1 MPNNFTKNLFAT
13 TYRDDFRDS
22 DHYHRILFNSGK
34 QLQARELTQ
43 MQTIIQKEIERFGRN
58 IFKEGASV
66 VPGGMIVNNQLE
78 YVKIDATT
86 SLPSSTT
93 SMIDDTFVGQ
103 TSNVSV
109 KVINIL
115 PINALTSDPATL
127 YIQYINQS
135 SGTIGA
141 APVRLTAG
149 ENIVGT
155 SSGVTLKVQ
164 TTNTSSNKAVG
175 RGTRASVQEGT
186 FFTQGHFVQ
195 ADAQSIMVSKY
206 DSAPSENVG
215 FVVTQD
221 IVTVSDNL
229 ALYDNQTSNPNLT
242 APGADRYRIN
252 LTLSNESDKDSA
264 DTFVFFGKI
273 RGGRLIEAVSGT
285 EDYNKIRDFSAI
297 RTKEINGDFIKRPFL
312 INYDSAS
319 ATDFNLNVSPGT
331 AYVNG
336 YRAHRPD
343 ATILSTPKALTS
355 ITINAEPVAA
365 GFGNYV
371 LIDSINGLPNI
382 ETFELQNLRSVRSY
396 GGSTIGTA
404 RVKSVEEDGAL
415 TRFYLMDI
423 KMNASQNFRDVAS
436 IGTAAN
442 SFANLELENTIAV
455 IKDAANNDLLF
466 DFPENRVKATSD
478 VTLTTQR
485 RLTATTDGNG
495 DTTFPALASGEVFA
509 NANQWIFSAVAGVA
523 FIPTTAT
530 GSGTQSASITGGPAS
545 TAVEAIVQVQKDGVT
560 RTKSLATQTMATTI
574 TNPGGGG
581 QPYIDLGKADVF
593 EVKRIRTVDSDG
605 NDLRADFLVDNGQR
619 DNFYE
624 TGKLL
629 LKTTAK
635 TPIGNV
641 YVRFTYFNHGSTGDY
656 FDASSYTGQVPYG
669 QVPNH
674 TKSDGSVVSLTD
686 VLDFRSRKDDNNTGF
701 AAATARVNEIPVNTS
716 LVTLD
721 TEYYLPRYD
730 KLIVNSQGIV
740 SVVQGTPSLT
750 PQFAPTPI
758 NTLEL
763 YRIKLNAGSKN
774 TDDMIMQNIEAKG
787 FTMRDL
793 QKLEDRVDDLEE
805 ATALSLLEVDVQNF
819 AVFDSTGVDR
829 TKSGFL
835 VDNFIDHAVSF
846 TVSDEFRSSIDPQA
860 RIMRPTFN
868 EENVR
873 LIYDSNLSTNTVLK
887 GDNVYIRYDETSFI
901 SQPVVSQTINV
912 NPFAVITHRGN
923 LLLSPASDEWKEVIY
938 TAPRVIS
945 GGTRLDTTQAFNFNN
960 WNWSW
965 QGNNINTSLGQERGR
980 TVSTSGNTRTTQV
993 NRVVRAETIREVIG
1007 ERVVN
1012 IAIIPFMRSRMVF
1025 FKAEGLGS
1033 NVQLWPRFDGRSV
1046 DSWVKSEAFQRF
1058 ATTSEEYGN
1067 RLNNATQ
1074 HPNVPSTLTTT
1085 PQGVIEGSFFIPSTP
1100 NFRFRTG
1107 EREFKLLDITA
1118 DREQDALSVAKTTF
1132 TANGVI
1138 ETRQRD
1144 VLSTRHVTIRGFRTS
1159 VELDPPDDRN
1169 DQPSDPLAQSF
1180 YVDKRDGVYVTRVRL
1195 YFATKSNSVPVQV
1208 ELRPMVNGHPS
1219 AEVVIPGSVVFVN
1232 PGNVTVSNNASAPT
1246 DFRFEEPIFLNGYT
1260 EYAFIVKAESV
1271 DYNVYIAETEQ
1282 FVLNS
1287 TEKKV
1292 TKQPTLGSLFLSQ
1305 NSFTWEPSQT
1315 KDMMFE
1321 IHHAQFD
1328 ASGTAVLEN
1337 ASISRKLARE
1347 NPLTFDSASSTLIV
1361 NQLNHGFV
1369 AGDNVKI
1376 YGLDSG
1382 TAYGGGLVGTDILG
1396 SRTVVGVDENNFT
1409 ITLSKTNP
1417 SSAFNFGGTNVV
1429 TTRNMMFETVVP
1441 FLEPL
1446 MPVNT
1451 AISMKGKFTSGKSL
1465 AGTETPY
1472 AKDVV
1477 FTDLDIREN
1486 NVFPAPR
1493 MIVNGDLEPTKL
1505 GAGNKSTTINV
1516 DMSTANTDVS
1526 PMLDMQRASMFL
1538 IHNHI
1543 DQQDSA
1549 NAPVNAPQHNTPINF
1564 VDEIA
1569 AIGGSHIG
1577 KHIVRPVTLE
1587 EDAIGLKIL
1596 LSAHR
1601 PSVADFE
1608 VYYKVANEGENF
1620 DDISWIEQAKE
1631 TELPSD
1637 ENPNIFRDYRY
1648 LVGGQNGLSTS
1659 FSRFVI
1665 KIVMKSTNAAK
1676 PPIFRDLRVIALAV

>member
-13 TYRDDFRDS
+13 TYRDDFKDS

-66 VPGGMIVNNQLE
+66 VPGGMLVNNKYE
-78 YVKIDATT
+78 FVKIDSTT
-86 SLPSSTT
+86 SLPSNTT
-93 SMIDDTFVGQ
+93 TMIDDTFVGQ
-103 TSNVSV
+103 TSNVSM
-109 KVINIL
+109 KVIEIL
-115 PINALTSDPATL
+115 PVNALTGDPATL

-135 SGTIGA
+135 SGTIGT

-155 SSGVTLKVQ
+155 SSGVNLKVQ
-164 TTNTSSNKAVG
+164 TTNTSSNKAIG
-175 RGTRASVQEGT
+175 RGTRASMQEGT

-195 ADAQSIMVSKY
+195 ADAQSILVSKY
-206 DSAPSENVG
+206 DSAPDANVG

-221 IVTVSDNL
+221 IITVSDNL

-242 APGADRYRIN
+242 APGADRYRIT
-252 LTLSNESDKDSA
+252 LTLTNEANKDSA

-273 RGGRLIEAVSGT
+273 RDGELIEAVSGT
-285 EDYNKIRDFSAI
+285 GEYNKIADFDAI
-297 RTKEINGDFIKRPFL
+297 RTKEINGDFIKKPFL
-312 INYDSAS
+312 IHYDSAS
-319 ATDFNLNVSPGT
+319 ATNYDLNVSPGV

-336 YRAHRPD
+336 YRADKPD
-343 ATILSTPKALTS
+343 PTTLSVPKALTS
-355 ITINAEPVAA
+355 VTINAEPVAA

-371 LIDSINGLPNI
+371 LVDSINGLPNI
-382 ETFELQNLRSVRSY
+382 ETFEVQNLRSVRSY
-396 GGSTIGTA
+396 GGTTIGAA
-404 RVKSVEEDGAL
+404 RVKSLEEDGAL

-423 KMNASQNFRDVAS
+423 KMNAGQNFRDVAS
-436 IGTAAN
+436 IGLSGT
-442 SFANLELENTIAV
+442 SFANLELENNIAV

-466 DFPENRVKATSD
+466 DFPENRVKTTSD
-478 VTLTTQR
+478 VTLTIQR

-509 NANQWIFSAVAGVA
+509 NLNQWIFSAVAGVA
-523 FIPTTAT
+523 FTPTTVSGA
-530 GSGTQSASITGGPAS
+530 GTQSASITGGPS
-545 TAVEAIVQVQKDGVT
+545 NTAVEVIAQIQKDGVT
-560 RTKSLATQTMATTI
+560 RTKTLSTQTMAASI
-574 TNPGGGG
+574 TNPGSGG
-581 QPYIDLGKADVF
+581 QPYVDLGKADVF

-605 NDLRADFLVDNGQR
+605 TDLRADFLVDNGQK

-635 TPIGNV
+635 TPVGNV
-641 YVRFTYFNHGSTGDY
+641 YVRFTYFTHGPTGDY
-656 FDASSYTGQVPYG
+656 FDASSYTGQVDYG
-669 QVPNH
+669 KIPNH
-674 TKSDGSVVSLTD
+674 TKADGTVVSLTD

-730 KLIVNSQGIV
+730 KLVVNSTGVV

-750 PQFAPTPI
+750 PQFAPTPL

-763 YRIKLNAGSKN
+763 YRIQLNAGSKN
-774 TDDMIMQNIEAKG
+774 NEDMVMQNIEAKG

-793 QKLEDRVDDLEE
+793 QKLEDRVDTLEE
-805 ATALSLLEVDVQNF
+805 QTALSLLEVDVQNF
-819 AVFDSTGVDR
+819 SVFDSAGVDR
-829 TKSGFL
+829 TKSGFI
-835 VDNFIDHAVSF
+835 VDNFSDHAVSF
-846 TVSDEFRSSIDPQA
+846 TRSEEFRSSIDPQA

-873 LIYDSNLSTNTVLK
+873 LIYDSDLSTNTILK
-887 GDNVYIRYDETSFI
+887 GDNVYIKYTETPLI
-901 SQPVVSQTINV
+901 TQPVVSQTINV

-965 QGNNINTSLGQERGR
+965 QGNPVNAARGQNI
-980 TVSTSGNTRTTQV
+980 NTRTTQSGNTITTQI

-1118 DREQDALSVAKTTF
+1118 NNEKDALSIAKTTF
-1132 TANGVI
+1132 ASNGVI

-1144 VLSTRHVTIRGFRTS
+1144 ILSTRFVTVRGLTS
-1159 VELDPPDDRN
+1159 TRQLPDG
-1169 DQPSDPLAQSF
+1169 QGDPLAQSF
-1180 YVDKRDGVYVTRVRL
+1180 YVDKIDGIYMTRVRL
-1195 YFATKSNSVPVQV
+1195 YFSTKSNSVPVQV

-1219 AEVVIPGSVVFVN
+1219 STTTIPGSTVFIN
-1232 PGNVTVSNNASAPT
+1232 PGNVAVSNDASAPT
-1246 DFRFEEPIFLNGYT
+1246 DFRFDEPIFLNAFT

-1271 DYNVYIAETEQ
+1271 DYNIYIAETEQ

-1287 TEKKV
+1287 TEAKV

-1305 NSFTWEPSQT
+1305 NSSTWEPAQT
-1315 KDMMFE
+1315 KDMKFE
-1321 IHHAQFD
+1321 LHHAQFGG
-1328 ASGTAVLEN
+1328 SGTAVLEN
-1337 ASISRKLARE
+1337 APISRKLANE

-1369 AGDNVKI
+1369 SGDNVKI

-1396 SRTVVGVDENNFT
+1396 SRTVVAVDENNFT

-1417 SSAFNFGGTNVV
+1417 SSAFNFGGSNVL

-1446 MPVNT
+1446 MPEKT
-1451 AISMKGKFTSGKSL
+1451 ALSVKGKFTSGKSL

-1477 FTDLDIREN
+1477 FTDLDLREN
-1486 NVFPAPR
+1486 NIFSTPQ
-1493 MIVNGDLEPTKL
+1493 MIVNGDLEPSKL
-1505 GAGNKSTTINV
+1505 GAGNKSATISV
-1516 DMSTANTDVS
+1516 DLTSVNPDVS

-1543 DQQDSA
+1543 DKQDSA

-1564 VDEIA
+1564 IDEIA
-1569 AIGGSHIG
+1569 SIGGSHIG

-1601 PSVADFE
+1601 PSVADFD
-1608 VYYKVANEGENF
+1608 VYYKVANDGENF
-1620 DDISWIEQAKE
+1620 DNIAWIKQVKE

-1648 LVGGQNGLSTS
+1648 LVGGQNGLSVS

-1665 KIVMKSTNAAK
+1665 KIVMRSTNAAK
-1676 PPIFRDLRVIALAV
+1676 PPIFRDLRIIALAV

>member
-43 MQTIIQKEIERFGRN
+43 MQTIIQKELERFGRN

-66 VPGGMIVNNQLE
+66 VPGGMSVNNKYE

-109 KVINIL
+109 KVIEIL
-115 PINALTSDPATL
+115 PVDALTSDPATL

-135 SGTIGA
+135 SGTIGT
-141 APVRLTAG
+141 APIRLTPG

-175 RGTRASVQEGT
+175 RGTRASMQRGT

-195 ADAQSIMVSKY
+195 ADEQSILVSKY
-206 DSAPSENVG
+206 DSAPTENVG

-221 IVTVSDNL
+221 IVTVSDTL
-229 ALYDNQTSNPNLT
+229 ALYDNQTANPNLT
-242 APGADRYRIN
+242 APGADRYRIR
-252 LTLSNESDKDSA
+252 LTLKNESDKDSA

-273 RGGRLIEAVSGT
+273 RDGELIEAVSGT
-285 EDYNKIRDFSAI
+285 NDYNKIADFDAL
-297 RTKEINGDFIKRPFL
+297 RVKEINGDFVKKPFR
-312 INYDSAS
+312 INYDSS
-319 ATDFNLNVSPGT
+319 SYSNFNLNVSPGT
-331 AYVNG
+331 AYVAG

-343 ATILSTPKALTS
+343 PTVIEVPKATTS
-355 ITINAEPVAA
+355 VTINAEPVGA
-365 GFGNYV
+365 GFGNFV
-371 LIDSINGLPNI
+371 LVDSINGLPNI
-382 ETFELQNLRSVRSY
+382 ETFDLQNLRSVRSY

-442 SFANLELENTIAV
+442 SFANLKLENTIAV

-466 DFPENRVKATSD
+466 DFPENRVKATTD

-509 NANQWIFSAVAGVA
+509 NANQWVFSAVAGVA
-523 FIPTTAT
+523 FTPTTVT
-530 GSGTQSASITGGPAS
+530 GSGTQSASITGGPAA
-545 TAVEAIVQVQKDGVT
+545 TAIEAIVQVQKDGVT
-560 RTKSLATQTMATTI
+560 RTKSLATQTMAANI

-581 QPYIDLGKADVF
+581 QPYIDLGKADIF
-593 EVKRIRTVDSDG
+593 EVQRIRTVDSDG
-605 NDLRADFLVDNGQR
+605 SDLRADFLVDNGQR

-624 TGKLL
+624 TGRLL

-635 TPIGNV
+635 TPVGNV
-641 YVRFTYFNHGSTGDY
+641 YVRFTYFNHGATGDY
-656 FDASSYTGQVPYG
+656 FDASSYTGQVTYG
-669 QVPNH
+669 QIPDH
-674 TKSDGSVVSLTD
+674 TKADGSVVSLTD
-686 VLDFRSRKDDNNTGF
+686 VLDFRSRKDDNNNGF
-701 AAATARVNEIPVNTS
+701 SAATARVNEVPVNTS

-730 KLIVNSQGIV
+730 KLVIDQQGII

-750 PQFAPTPI
+750 PKFANTPEQ
-758 NTLEL
+758 TLEL
-763 YRIKLNAGSKN
+763 YRIELNAGSKN
-774 TDDMIMQNIEAKG
+774 VDDMTMRNIEAKG
-787 FTMRDL
+787 FTMRDI

-819 AVFDSTGVDR
+819 SVFDSSGTDR
-829 TKSGFL
+829 TKSGFV
-835 VDNFIDHAVSF
+835 VDNFLDHSVSF
-846 TVSDEFRSSIDPQA
+846 TANSEYKASIDPSD

-868 EENVR
+868 EENAR
-873 LIYDSNLSTNTVLK
+873 LIYDSDLSTNTVLK
-887 GDNVYIRYDETSFI
+887 GDNVYIKYTEQSYI
-901 SQPVVSQTINV
+901 NQPVVSQTINV

-923 LLLSPASDEWKEVIY
+923 MFLSPSSDEWKETVYI
-938 TAPRVIS
+938 APRIIQ
-945 GGTRLDTTQAFNFNN
+945 GGTRIDRSQAFNFNN
-960 WNWSW
+960 WNWNW
-965 QGNNINTSLGQERGR
+965 AGNQRGR
-980 TVSTSGNTRTTQV
+980 VLARRRMGNMVHT
-993 NRVVRAETIREVIG
+993 NRVVRDETIREVIG
-1007 ERVVN
+1007 DRVVN

-1025 FKAEGLGS
+1025 FQAQGLGP
-1033 NVQLWPRFDGRSV
+1033 NVQMWPWFDGV
-1046 DSWVKSEAFQRF
+1046 PVNDWVKSEAFQRF
-1058 ATTSEEYGN
+1058 ATTSDEYGN

-1074 HPNVPSTLTTT
+1074 HPNGPSTLTTNA
-1085 PQGVIEGSFFIPSTP
+1085 QGLVEGSFFIPSTP
-1100 NFRFRTG
+1100 NLRFRTG

-1118 DREQDALSVAKTTF
+1118 NKEKDALSIAKTTF
-1132 TANGVI
+1132 SAAGLI

-1144 VLSTRHVTIRGFRTS
+1144 ILSTRFITVRGERMMI
-1159 VELDPPDDRN
+1159 DDGG
-1169 DQPSDPLAQSF
+1169 PSDPLAQTF
-1180 YVDKRDGVYVTRVRL
+1180 YVDKVDGIYITRIRL
-1195 YFATKSNSVPVQV
+1195 YFASKSNSIPVQV
-1208 ELRPMVNGHPS
+1208 ELRPVENGHPS
-1219 AEVVIPGSVVFVN
+1219 STTTIPGSVVFVN
-1232 PGNVTVSNNASAPT
+1232 PGNVTVSNDASAPT
-1246 DFRFEEPIFLNGYT
+1246 DFRFEEPIFLNPYT
-1260 EYAFIVKAESV
+1260 EYAFVIKAETT

-1282 FVLNS
+1282 FILNS

-1305 NSFTWEPSQT
+1305 NSSTWEPAQT
-1315 KDMMFE
+1315 KDMMFQ
-1321 IHHAQFD
+1321 IHQAQFD
-1328 ASGTAVLEN
+1328 LAGGTAVLEN
-1337 ASISRKLARE
+1337 APISRKLMDE

-1361 NQLNHGFV
+1361 NQKNHGFT
-1369 AGDNVKI
+1369 AGNNVKI

-1382 TAYGGGLVGTDILG
+1382 TAYGGGLVGSDILG
-1396 SRTVVGVDENNFT
+1396 SRTVVAVDEDNFT

-1417 SSAFNFGGTNVV
+1417 SSAFNFGGTAVMS
-1429 TTRNMMFETVVP
+1429 TRNMMFETVVP
-1441 FLEPL
+1441 FIEPL
-1446 MPVNT
+1446 LP
-1451 AISMKGKFTSGKSL
+1451 ISTGMTIRGKFTSGKSL

-1477 FTDLDIREN
+1477 FTDLDVREN
-1486 NVFPAPR
+1486 NVFNTPA
-1493 MIVNGDLEPTKL
+1493 MIANADLETSNI
-1505 GAGNKSTTINV
+1505 GAGVKSATIELGLTTGNP
-1516 DMSTANTDVS
+1516 DVS
-1526 PMLDMQRASMFL
+1526 PLIDMQRASMFL
-1538 IHNHI
+1538 IHNHV
-1543 DQQDSA
+1543 DMQDSA

-1564 VDEIA
+1564 VDETA

-1601 PSVADFE
+1601 PSAADFD
-1608 VYYKVANEGENF
+1608 VYYKVANDGENF
-1620 DDISWIEQAKE
+1620 DDTPWIEVAKE

-1637 ENPNIFRDYRY
+1637 ENPDVFRDYRY

-1665 KIVMKSTNAAK
+1665 KIVMKSTNSAK